1 MVSRSAGQQVSRSV
15 RDCRT
20 LAISAM
26 INAAFGIKPGIPSLA
41 ITPLPFAGCAGLCV
55 RIYARFAGYGPPNA
69 PASPACPPAMSLP
82 AERGAAPFCPNWRVS
97 QVRWQGHA
105 RGSCARA
112 ELSRGFVDRCNAAPP
127 KVSRKVTVNSGAEHV
142 HIGCHLRGGAW
153 HGARKVRQKD
163 NSAMGKVVWGCP
175 LPTGVATAGRHAL
188 IGGRFSRGQPSPR
201 VPHESVA
208 GRMTGPVQVR
218 CSRHPVSGRAHAQ
231 IAAATGDCSGAASKL
246 PGNGLA
252 VCVGLNK

>member
-1 MVSRSAGQQVSRSV
+1 MVSKSV
-15 RDCRT
+15 RNCRT

-41 ITPLPFAGCAGLCV
+41 ITPLPFAACAGLCV
-55 RIYARFAGYGPPNA
+55 RICAGFAGYGPLNA

-82 AERGAAPFCPNWRVS
+82 AEHGAAPFCPNWRVS

-142 HIGCHLRGGAW
+142 HLKRATCAVGRGMG
-153 HGARKVRQKD
+153 RVRSDKGLHRD
-163 NSAMGKVVWGCP
+163 GEGGSGCP
-175 LPTGVATAGRHAL
+175 LPTGVAAAGRHAL

-231 IAAATGDCSGAASKL
+231 IAAATGDCSGALAKL
-246 PGNGLA
+246 PGNGLP
-252 VCVGLNK
+252 VCVGLNS